1 MVAAAQPPHREV
13 RVPVDELSVVREE
26 VGMVRDFLMSHQD
39 DKLNVGSPDEM
50 LRRNLDQTITQA
62 FLEIFADLLT
72 ANPGTFDK

>member
-1 MVAAAQPPHREV
+1 
-13 RVPVDELSVVREE
+13 
-26 VGMVRDFLMSHQD
+26 MVRDFLMSHQD